1 MSRIFIKRLYPTP
14 LLAVKLSPRFR
25 FPTRSFNSFANIY
38 NSTTPG
44 TAQNDEG
51 SGNVNP
57 RKLWTTQ
64 NEDHLIGRIYKLEDH
79 AHKSDDRFINS
90 VKDSA
95 ALKVDVTKAIGEIS
109 SKIEVRFSK
118 MDATMA
124 KLSAEHKSDM
134 AKLSTDMAKIYF
146 AHKSDMAKLS
156 AEHKSDIAK
165 LSVEHK
171 SDMAKL
177 STDIGKNY
185 AEHKSDMGKI
195 YVELKTDIGELKS
208 KVLTYF
214 AAKYPD
220 EFISFAK
227 SILARFPPPPPSESN
242 PF

>member
-14 LLAVKLSPRFR
+14 LLAVKPSPRFR
-25 FPTRSFNSFANIY
+25 FPTRSFNSFTNIY

-51 SGNVNP
+51 SGNDNP

-64 NEDHLIGRIYKLEDH
+64 NENHLIGRIYKLEDH

-156 AEHKSDIAK
+156 AEHKSDMAQLSMDMAKIYFAHKSDMAK
-165 LSVEHK
+165 LSAEHK

-208 KVLTYF
+208 KVE
-214 AAKYPD
+214 K
-220 EFISFAK
+220 ISAG
-227 SILARFPPPPPSESN
+227 PG
-242 PF
+242 